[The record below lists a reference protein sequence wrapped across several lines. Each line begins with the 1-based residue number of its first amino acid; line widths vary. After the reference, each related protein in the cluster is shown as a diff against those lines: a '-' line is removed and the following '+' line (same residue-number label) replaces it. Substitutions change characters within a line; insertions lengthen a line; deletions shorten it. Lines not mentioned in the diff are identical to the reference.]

1 VIIRE
6 LVTLLRYQADT
17 SGIDKFEGAL
27 NGLMH
32 KLAAIFAIHEV
43 MELAD
48 QWSTIA
54 GRVMNVTDSVTETTR
69 VMDVLQKQAE
79 ATGASFEGVG
89 SLFAQLKT
97 TGSSLNLSTDQI
109 LQLTESISKLGT
121 LGGGTSAGA
130 RRGMIQIEEMF
141 SLGVVQMQ
149 HLKALMIDIPG
160 AVDVI
165 AKSMDGGKKQ
175 FMEMVHAG
183 TMTSEKFAALFLKAQ
198 DEINKRFQNMPMTF
212 ARAFET
218 VHSLFGRLVYDIGKA
233 TGAWEW
239 MARAIVW
246 AARETVDGVREMAD
260 MVGGYGNLLR
270 LAGIFFV
277 ALVGPSAVAMIVRMV
292 SMVGLL
298 LTPWAGLV
306 ALIVAVGLAID
317 DVLGWMRG
325 ADSITGDL
333 LGPFS
338 EWKAGIESWRQTF
351 DDALTEVKAAWRDLW
366 DGQDPMA
373 DLKEGIRSIRE
384 AFTAMHAEIDELFP
398 SLKNLGAGWTL
409 GGEIRQTL
417 IDIRTMI
424 DAVRELVHFL
434 NMTPG
439 QQLQSIWDKIHVD
452 SRGNVTWGDKP
463 AAAGDGGGLA
473 NEGRPEEPDLAGY
486 RRYLDALSGGGN
498 VSPSSMLPAGGY
510 TQNSSNTNNN
520 TVSVTVNTNSDQ
532 PAAVGAA
539 AGDATSAALRQTMGR
554 DLELATPGV
563 EFGRRD

>member
-1 VIIRE
+1 MIVRE
-6 LVTLLRYQADT
+6 LVTLLRYDADT
-17 SGIDKFEGAL
+17 SGVNKFEGAL
-27 NGLMH
+27 NGLLA
-32 KLAAIFAIHEV
+32 KLAAVLAAHDV

-48 QWSTIA
+48 QWNTIA

-121 LGGGTSAGA
+121 LGGGTAAGA

-141 SLGVVQMQ
+141 SLGTVQMQ

-165 AKSMDGGKKQ
+165 AKSMDGGKKA

-198 DEINKRFQNMPMTF
+198 DEINQRFQNMPMTF

-260 MVGGYGNLLR
+260 VVGGYGNLLR

-277 ALVGPSAVAMIVRMV
+277 ALFGPAAVAMLVRMA

-298 LTPWAGLV
+298 LTPWAGVV
-306 ALIVAVGLAID
+306 AAIVAVGLAID
-317 DVLGWMRG
+317 DVLAWMRG
-325 ADSITGDL
+325 AASVTEDL
-333 LGPFS
+333 IGPFA
-338 EWKAGIESWRQTF
+338 EWKDKIDGWKATIGDAVDYGIGKAREFAAYVTEAFSGHEAEIEGIK
-351 DDALTEVKAAWRDLW
+351 DAWAALW
-366 DGQDPMA
+366 NGQDPLG
-373 DLKEGIRSIRE
+373 DLKEAVRSVTEMFHLMGEGI
-384 AFTAMHAEIDELFP
+384 DLLFP
-398 SLKNLGAGWTL
+398 SLSNLGTGWTL
-409 GGEIRQTL
+409 GGEVKATL
-417 IDIRTMI
+417 RDIRTMI
-424 DAVRELVHFL
+424 DSIREASDWL
-434 NMTPG
+434 NGLQDKILNFSPMNGIRTLANKFRTMTG
-439 QQLQSIWDKIHVD
+439 QEAIWDENVGKIAPSTMVP
-452 SRGNVTWGDKP
+452 T
-463 AAAGDGGGLA
+463 AG
-473 NEGRPEEPDLAGY
+473 
-486 RRYLDALSGGGN
+486 
-498 VSPSSMLPAGGY
+498 
-510 TQNSSNTNNN
+510 NTNNSN
-520 TVSVTVNTNSDQ
+520 VTATVTNNITTTSDT
-532 PAAVGAA
+532 PAAVAA
-539 AGDATSAALRQTMGR
+539 AAADGTRSGLRQSVGR